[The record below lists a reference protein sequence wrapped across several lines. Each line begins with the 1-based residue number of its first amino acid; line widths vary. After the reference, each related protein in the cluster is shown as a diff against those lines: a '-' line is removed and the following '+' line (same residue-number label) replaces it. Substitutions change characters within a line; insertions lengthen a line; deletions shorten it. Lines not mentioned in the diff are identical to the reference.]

1 VKPRGTDAKVP
12 VYASPAYDG
21 SVYNSAYG
29 GPDGELEDPYGST
42 SGDRYGRGRHYFH
55 VQDSHVTRADH
66 EAGEEKKQGRPAF
79 FLRDNNKKE
88 VNTPLEDNPA
98 TRKPNS
104 VEIKEQTKEWLL
116 EEHSLAVIDESRWAE
131 AELSQ
136 HGLNWKLQ
144 AFSDRRQCIYR
155 EAASAKALAEKF
167 AMMPVP
173 ELRCFGLR
181 FANGKELALLKQRRR
196 EKRCDVMEG
205 NPSLNSS
212 GMNNVMG
219 KEAGNEL
226 FSNRKKHPE
235 DLMRRYIASGKDH
248 FDTAEVAEGDAP
260 GSHGQVKD
268 RGFLNGL
275 PRGIGHGKRFIG
287 TKDQL
292 FGPNITGGNHSY
304 TVR

>member
-1 VKPRGTDAKVP
+1 VH
-12 VYASPAYDG
+12 SLAYDG

-29 GPDGELEDPYGST
+29 SPDSELEDP
-42 SGDRYGRGRHYFH
+42 GDRYGRGRHYFH

-66 EAGEEKKQGRPAF
+66 EAGEEKKQGRRNFAV
-79 FLRDNNKKE
+79 RDNLKSE
-88 VNTPLEDNPA
+88 VLRPVEDMPA
-98 TRKPNS
+98 PRKPNS
-104 VEIKEQTKEWLL
+104 VEIKEQTKDWLL

-131 AELSQ
+131 AELTQ

-181 FANGKELALLKQRRR
+181 LANSKELALLKQRRR

-260 GSHGQVKD
+260 GPHGQVKD